1 MEKMPEPPSEPYRC
15 DLCEYTTT
23 CHGNYNKHLKSV
35 RHNKKVSGFNGIYE
49 CSHCNYQTVL
59 KYNYDEHMSSKLHE
73 KKMHMVLHN
82 LNPNQCENCFHEFN
96 SKSSLWRHKKN
107 CKPQD
112 HSINT
117 SANESENSKTTENES
132 ENSKTTANESKNSK
146 TIVNDDVINVLVKQN
161 DEWRNMFM
169 AQQTMLASQQ
179 NLVLTQTQQMATI
192 VNTLVT
198 NGISNNNLTNT
209 NTKTNNS
216 HNTTNNQTFNINYFL
231 NEHCKNAM
239 NIDEFA
245 KMLNCNAK
253 DIEENRQ
260 LSFTEHVTK
269 HLMDG
274 IEKCTVET
282 RPIHCSDAK
291 REKMHVKTSEGWVSG
306 KESEVIIRR
315 IVALIDKMIWDAA
328 REWAIANPSCM
339 NLDTVAFNKYI
350 EIKQSIIGPASD
362 AQEDKFMKKVMKALA
377 EVTIID
383 KEHFSS

>member
-1 MEKMPEPPSEPYRC
+1 MNESTDPVTYRC
-15 DLCEYTTT
+15 DLCDYSTTYKSNFT
-23 CHGNYNKHLKSV
+23 KHMTSTRHKRNEGEIIPNKT
-35 RHNKKVSGFNGIYE
+35 YD
-49 CSHCNYQTVL
+49 CSYCNYVTNQKSHYL
-59 KYNYDEHMSSKLHE
+59 DHIASKAHE
-73 KKMHMVLHN
+73 YKKNVAEKGIKS
-82 LNPNQCENCFHEFN
+82 NQCICCLREFN
-96 SKSSLWRHKKN
+96 SKTSLWRHKN
-107 CKPQD
+107 HCKPED
-112 HSINT
+112 HPVNSGV
-117 SANESENSKTTENES
+117 NESENN
-132 ENSKTTANESKNSK
+132 KTTAN
-146 TIVNDDVINVLVKQN
+146 DAVIDVLVKQN
-161 DEWRNMFM
+161 DELRNMFV
-169 AQQTMLASQQ
+169 SQQ
-179 NLVLTQTQQMATI
+179 NLVVSQHQQMATI

-198 NGISNNNLTNT
+198 NGISNNTNNSHNTNLTN
-209 NTKTNNS
+209 TNNS

-306 KESEVIIRR
+306 KESEIIIRR

-350 EIKQSIIGPASD
+350 EIKQSIIGPSTD

>member
-1 MEKMPEPPSEPYRC
+1 METTPENPFEPYRC
-15 DLCEYTTT
+15 AICQYTTT
-23 CHGNYNKHLKSV
+23 HIGNYNKHMSSI
-35 RHNKKVSGFNGIYE
+35 RHNKKASGFTGIYE
-49 CSHCNYQTVL
+49 CSYCDYQTTF
-59 KYNYDEHMSSKLHE
+59 KCHYDNHMASQLHE
-73 KKMHMVLHN
+73 NKKFMALQS
-82 LNPNQCENCFHEFN
+82 LKPNQCPTCLHEY
-96 SKSSLWRHKKN
+96 KSRASLWKHKKN

-112 HSINT
+112 HPIN
-117 SANESENSKTTENES
+117 
-132 ENSKTTANESKNSK
+132 TTANESESNK
-146 TIVNDDVINVLVKQN
+146 TTANDDVINVLKKQN
-161 DEWRNMFM
+161 DEFKK
-169 AQQTMLASQQ
+169 Q
-179 NLVLTQTQQMATI
+179 NDELINLFATHQQQMATI

-198 NGISNNNLTNT
+198 NGISNNNLTN
-209 NTKTNNS
+209 TNNS

-306 KESEVIIRR
+306 KESEIIIRR

-350 EIKQSIIGPASD
+350 EIKQSIIGPSTD

>member
-1 MEKMPEPPSEPYRC
+1 
-15 DLCEYTTT
+15 
-23 CHGNYNKHLKSV
+23 
-35 RHNKKVSGFNGIYE
+35 
-49 CSHCNYQTVL
+49 
-59 KYNYDEHMSSKLHE
+59 
-73 KKMHMVLHN
+73 
-82 LNPNQCENCFHEFN
+82 
-96 SKSSLWRHKKN
+96 
-107 CKPQD
+107 
-112 HSINT
+112 
-117 SANESENSKTTENES
+117 
-132 ENSKTTANESKNSK
+132 
-146 TIVNDDVINVLVKQN
+146 
-161 DEWRNMFM
+161 
-169 AQQTMLASQQ
+169 
-179 NLVLTQTQQMATI
+179 
-192 VNTLVT
+192 
-198 NGISNNNLTNT
+198 
-209 NTKTNNS
+209 
-216 HNTTNNQTFNINYFL
+216 
-231 NEHCKNAM
+231 M

>member
-1 MEKMPEPPSEPYRC
+1 M
-15 DLCEYTTT
+15 
-23 CHGNYNKHLKSV
+23 
-35 RHNKKVSGFNGIYE
+35 VSSIIPTQ
-49 CSHCNYQTVL
+49 CSYCKRVY
-59 KYNYDEHMSSKLHE
+59 SSK
-73 KKMHMVLHN
+73 KN
-82 LNPNQCENCFHEFN
+82 
-96 SKSSLWRHKKN
+96 LWRHKQT
-107 CKPQD
+107 CKD
-112 HSINT
+112 
-117 SANESENSKTTENES
+117 ANVDKSDDDTPNSDSENIDKNTLIEVITSLRKEVDELKKSKSNTETPPRDDLIIVILKSNKELQNCMQTCMIQQTTEV
-132 ENSKTTANESKNSK
+132 KNMVETVAK
-146 TIVNDDVINVLVKQN
+146 NIGG
-161 DEWRNMFM
+161 
-169 AQQTMLASQQ
+169 
-179 NLVLTQTQQMATI
+179 
-192 VNTLVT
+192 T
-198 NGISNNNLTNT
+198 NN
-209 NTKTNNS
+209 TNNS

-383 KEHFSS
+383 KEHFAI

>member
-1 MEKMPEPPSEPYRC
+1 MASQLHE
-15 DLCEYTTT
+15 
-23 CHGNYNKHLKSV
+23 
-35 RHNKKVSGFNGIYE
+35 NKKFMALQS
-49 CSHCNYQTVL
+49 L
-59 KYNYDEHMSSKLHE
+59 K
-73 KKMHMVLHN
+73 
-82 LNPNQCENCFHEFN
+82 PNQCPNCLHEY
-96 SKSSLWRHKKN
+96 KSRASLWKHKKI

-112 HSINT
+112 HPG
-117 SANESENSKTTENES
+117 
-132 ENSKTTANESKNSK
+132 KTTANESENSK
-146 TIVNDDVINVLVKQN
+146 TIVNDDVINVLTKKS
-161 DEWRNMFM
+161 DELLNLVVSQQTMFM
-169 AQQTMLASQQ
+169 AQH
-179 NLVLTQTQQMATI
+179 QQMATI
-192 VNTLVT
+192 VNTLVA

-209 NTKTNNS
+209 NTNNS

-350 EIKQSIIGPASD
+350 EIKQSIIGPSTD
-362 AQEDKFMKKVMKALA
+362 QQEDKFMKKVMKALA

>member
-1 MEKMPEPPSEPYRC
+1 
-15 DLCEYTTT
+15 
-23 CHGNYNKHLKSV
+23 
-35 RHNKKVSGFNGIYE
+35 
-49 CSHCNYQTVL
+49 
-59 KYNYDEHMSSKLHE
+59 MSSKLHE

-82 LNPNQCENCFHEFN
+82 LNPNQCPNCLHEFN

-117 SANESENSKTTENES
+117 SANESENSKTT
-132 ENSKTTANESKNSK
+132 AN
-146 TIVNDDVINVLVKQN
+146 DAVIDVLVKQN
-161 DEWRNMFM
+161 DELRNMFV
-169 AQQTMLASQQ
+169 SQQ

-198 NGISNNNLTNT
+198 NGISNNNLTN
-209 NTKTNNS
+209 TNNS

-260 LSFTEHVTK
+260 LSFTEHITK

-383 KEHFSS
+383 KEHFAI

>member
-1 MEKMPEPPSEPYRC
+1 
-15 DLCEYTTT
+15 
-23 CHGNYNKHLKSV
+23 
-35 RHNKKVSGFNGIYE
+35 
-49 CSHCNYQTVL
+49 
-59 KYNYDEHMSSKLHE
+59 
-73 KKMHMVLHN
+73 
-82 LNPNQCENCFHEFN
+82 
-96 SKSSLWRHKKN
+96 
-107 CKPQD
+107 
-112 HSINT
+112 
-117 SANESENSKTTENES
+117 
-132 ENSKTTANESKNSK
+132 
-146 TIVNDDVINVLVKQN
+146 
-161 DEWRNMFM
+161 
-169 AQQTMLASQQ
+169 
-179 NLVLTQTQQMATI
+179 
-192 VNTLVT
+192 
-198 NGISNNNLTNT
+198 
-209 NTKTNNS
+209 
-216 HNTTNNQTFNINYFL
+216 
-231 NEHCKNAM
+231 M

-245 KMLNCNAK
+245 KMLNCDAK

-260 LSFTEHVTK
+260 LSFTEHITK

-306 KESEVIIRR
+306 KESEIIIRR

-350 EIKQSIIGPASD
+350 EIKQSIIGPSTD

>member
-1 MEKMPEPPSEPYRC
+1 MEKMPETPSEPYHC

-59 KYNYDEHMSSKLHE
+59 KYNYDDHMSSKLHE
-73 KKMHMVLHN
+73 RKMHIALHN
-82 LNPNQCENCFHEFN
+82 LKPNQCENCFHEFN
-96 SKSSLWRHKKN
+96 SKSSLWRHKKQ
-107 CKPQD
+107 CKPED
-112 HSINT
+112 HPGNTPING
-117 SANESENSKTTENES
+117 SENN
-132 ENSKTTANESKNSK
+132 KTTA
-146 TIVNDDVINVLVKQN
+146 NDDVINVLVKQN
-161 DEWRNMFM
+161 DEWRNMFV
-169 AQQTMLASQQ
+169 SQQ

-192 VNTLVT
+192 VNTLVA
-198 NGISNNNLTNT
+198 NGISNNNLTN
-209 NTKTNNS
+209 TNNS

-306 KESEVIIRR
+306 KESEIIIRR

-350 EIKQSIIGPASD
+350 EIKQSIIGPSTD

-383 KEHFSS
+383 KEHFAI

>member
-1 MEKMPEPPSEPYRC
+1 MEKMPETPSEPYHC
-15 DLCEYTTT
+15 AICQYTTT
-23 CHGNYNKHLKSV
+23 HIGNYNKHMSSI
-35 RHNKKVSGFNGIYE
+35 RHNKKASGFTGIYE
-49 CSHCNYQTVL
+49 CSYCDYQTTF
-59 KYNYDEHMSSKLHE
+59 KCHYDNHMASQLHE
-73 KKMHMVLHN
+73 NKKFMALQS
-82 LNPNQCENCFHEFN
+82 LKPNQCPNCLHEY
-96 SKSSLWRHKKN
+96 KSRASLWKHKKI

-112 HSINT
+112 HPG
-117 SANESENSKTTENES
+117 
-132 ENSKTTANESKNSK
+132 KTTANESENSK
-146 TIVNDDVINVLVKQN
+146 TIVNDDVINVLTKKS
-161 DEWRNMFM
+161 DELLNLVVSQQTMFM
-169 AQQTMLASQQ
+169 AQH
-179 NLVLTQTQQMATI
+179 QQMATI
-192 VNTLVT
+192 VNTLVA

-209 NTKTNNS
+209 NTNNS

-350 EIKQSIIGPASD
+350 EIKQSIIGPSTD
-362 AQEDKFMKKVMKALA
+362 QQEDKFMKKVMKALA